1 MPRLRYRAVVAL
13 AATAAGLLA
22 ACSSSGAHPLAGRSL
37 SPGAGRPTAPST
49 VGLLPASPALT
60 DRIILDRTHVT
71 AGALI
76 KGTLVIVN
84 SGHAPVNLNHGC
96 RPQYALVLTNRQIPA
111 RIAFPADCST
121 APLVIAP
128 GQNRFAVTLATSYL
142 SCTPAGSRPSAT
154 SPACLGGQTPPLPAG
169 GYQAILVGAG
179 LPLPAP
185 RPVPVILSP
194 APPR

>member
-13 AATAAGLLA
+13 AAAAAAAGLLA

-84 SGHAPVNLNHGC
+84 SGH
-96 RPQYALVLTNRQIPA
+96 
-111 RIAFPADCST
+111 
-121 APLVIAP
+121 
-128 GQNRFAVTLATSYL
+128 
-142 SCTPAGSRPSAT
+142 
-154 SPACLGGQTPPLPAG
+154 
-169 GYQAILVGAG
+169 
-179 LPLPAP
+179 
-185 RPVPVILSP
+185 VPVRDRKSVV
-194 APPR
+194 